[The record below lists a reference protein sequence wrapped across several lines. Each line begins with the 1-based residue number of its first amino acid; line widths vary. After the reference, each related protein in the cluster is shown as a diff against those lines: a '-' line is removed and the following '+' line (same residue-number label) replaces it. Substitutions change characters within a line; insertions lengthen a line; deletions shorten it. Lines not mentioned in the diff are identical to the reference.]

1 MLHPANQRVS
11 AGAKVLLSPQAGQE
25 RQQLFHLAGSSIH
38 LSGAPLNSEYVPEK
52 RCNTWPKPGKGGE
65 SSEKRKEQKFANCFQ
80 LRIHLGVESHP
91 VVVGWTSAPM
101 GITVVFLVVLEC
113 AGGILGCTGVHH
125 GVCPGVHRWAS
136 AEGASPPM
144 NRCTG
149 PGGSS
154 HASNHW
160 PLLPL
165 LGGK

>member
-1 MLHPANQRVS
+1 MGERGGGCQNVAPGQPAGVGGGKSVALTSSWARMATTLSLGWQLH
-11 AGAKVLLSPQAGQE
+11 SPVWG
-25 RQQLFHLAGSSIH
+25 
-38 LSGAPLNSEYVPEK
+38 PSEYIPEK
-52 RCNTWPKPGKGGE
+52 RCNTWPKP
-65 SSEKRKEQKFANCFQ
+65 RKEQKFANCFQ
-80 LRIHLGVESHP
+80 LRIHLEVESHP
-91 VVVGWTSAPM
+91 MVVGWTSAPM

-113 AGGILGCTGVHH
+113 AGSILGCTGVHH